1 MRWKSSMK
9 LMPSLVLLALLS
21 TACSKMGQAEELS
34 FDAPSDAAEAAAAAA
49 ADAANA
55 ANSSSNSAAAL
66 SQMGVGHIVA
76 ESSDV
81 SLASLIIPDRQSRT
95 RSASA
100 GHPSETRAA
109 DAEQAM
115 LAYEHD
121 VEIRLDAEQITEK
134 VQAVRKA
141 CESSK
146 FGACIVLQ
154 VSQSGGRYAQG
165 SLRLRAEPRAIE
177 PLIAAAGEGG
187 DIGDRRTSADDLAVV
202 VRDNNMLQNR
212 LRKQHARLLEFQ
224 DRSDLKVTDV
234 IALSEQLSKVEAEL
248 EAAERDG
255 AVHKRRIETQLL
267 SIEFSP
273 FAREE
278 QRGEVVGALRDSGSL
293 MAASA
298 GGVIR
303 AAAVLVPIFLAF
315 IASIWFLRR
324 LWRFMRRRK
333 SKSIEN
339 D

>member
-1 MRWKSSMK
+1 
-9 LMPSLVLLALLS
+9 MPSPTS
-21 TACSKMGQAEELS
+21 AE
-34 FDAPSDAAEAAAAAA
+34 
-49 ADAANA
+49 
-55 ANSSSNSAAAL
+55 
-66 SQMGVGHIVA
+66 
-76 ESSDV
+76 
-81 SLASLIIPDRQSRT
+81 R
-95 RSASA
+95 
-100 GHPSETRAA
+100 
-109 DAEQAM
+109 AM

-121 VEIRLDAEQITEK
+121 VEIRLDAEQITAK

-146 FGACIVLQ
+146 FGACLVLQ

-165 SLRLRAEPRAIE
+165 ALRLRAEPRAIE

-187 DIGDRRTSADDLAVV
+187 DIGDRRTRAEDHAVA
-202 VRDNNMLQNR
+202 VRDNDMLRDR
-212 LRKQHARLLEFQ
+212 LRKQHARLMQFQ
-224 DRSDLKVTDV
+224 DRRDLKVEEM

-278 QRGEVVGALRDSGSL
+278 QRSEIVSAFRDSGSV
-293 MAASA
+293 MASSA

-303 AAAVLVPIFLAF
+303 VVAALVPVLLALLVF
-315 IASIWFLRR
+315 VWLVRR
-324 LWRFMRRRK
+324 LWRFARRRK
-333 SKSIEN
+333 AVGK